1 MSHYGL
7 SACIY
12 CGHTVARYGDSVFSL
27 RLGKP
32 GGECVELRWHMESC
46 AESDQLHMAL
56 AEALNQDDGPD
67 GDDEVARLY
76 LRLLDRTAERGV
88 AALRASVDVR
98 RDTTDTGVTLRGDGL
113 LWGRRSARVGRST

>member
-12 CGHTVARYGDSVFSL
+12 CGHTVARYGDSVFTL

-32 GGECVELRWHMESC
+32 GRECVELRWHLDQC
-46 AESDQLHMAL
+46 AESDHLHMAL

-113 LWGRRSARVGRST
+113 LWGRRSARAGR